1 MTESN
6 KKFGFTEE
14 QLEQFEDDF
23 RRGNIAQV
31 PKEALAVLGDYYVQL
46 VEKAVQV
53 TENSMPHD
61 SHDDNIVFVGHRLC
75 HIYEDGLMS
84 NELCHPV
91 GNVLL
96 DKLIEKAE
104 QGYFSHANRSIDGYW
119 RSVKDNKDAQKG
131 LKTILEKHPNYAFG
145 QKYLSYMNGASPE
158 DEMAMIQS
166 YIENPD
172 MYFVT
177 TIMVD
182 IDGTLIQNGKAN
194 DILIDSILNQTYE
207 EHAIYTGGDP
217 INQKK
222 ALLKAISERILEKN
236 PLIKEEFSVDTIVN
250 IYSQDNEQN
259 IALREKLSHTIKAKI
274 RDWFFKQQEPYKFIA
289 MRRGMENWAKNILEF
304 LNRLTAKGG
313 NQIKIY
319 PKQAFAQEN
328 ICLANTVV
336 DDTQPAAQGIKSL
349 TLAVLNPHEFTRRME
364 DVVDESLSNVP
375 EERKI
380 TAEQAFA
387 MYQQKCKENMIAGA
401 KQVDML
407 SITEQKAT
415 AFSDSCKTDVKKT
428 TR

>member
-46 VEKAVQV
+46 VEKAVQA
-53 TENSMPHD
+53 TEKGM
-61 SHDDNIVFVGHRLC
+61 SHEDDIASVSHPLC
-75 HIYEDGLMS
+75 HIYEDGLMA
-84 NELCHPV
+84 NELYRPI

-104 QGYFSHANRSIDGYW
+104 QGYYSHANRSIDGYW

-131 LKTILEKHPNYAFG
+131 LKMILEKHPNYAFG

-158 DEMAMIQS
+158 DERAVIQS
-166 YIENPD
+166 YIENPN

-177 TIMVD
+177 TPMVD
-182 IDGTLIQNGKAN
+182 IDGTLIKNGKAN
-194 DILIDSILNQTYE
+194 DNLIDSIMVYDYE
-207 EHAIYTGGDP
+207 DIAIYTGGAP
-217 INQKK
+217 VSQKK
-222 ALLKAISERILEKN
+222 VLVKAIAEKILEKF
-236 PLIKEEFSVDTIVN
+236 PLIKEDFSVDTIVN

-259 IALREKLSHTIKAKI
+259 IALRGELSRTLRNKI
-274 RDWFFKQQEPYKFIA
+274 WGLFFNQEPGNKVDAHMIDDMA
-289 MRRGMENWAKNILEF
+289 NRAKRILEF
-304 LNRLTAKGG
+304 LNRLTATGG
-313 NQIKIY
+313 DQIKIY
-319 PKQAFAQEN
+319 PKQAFSQEN
-328 ICLANTVV
+328 ICLADTVI

-349 TLAVLNPHEFTRRME
+349 YSACPTPGESPFWVKETRG
-364 DVVDESLSNVP
+364 V
-375 EERKI
+375 ERGISKEREI

-401 KQVDML
+401 KQVDTL
-407 SITEQKAT
+407 SATEKKAT
-415 AFSDSCKTDVKKT
+415 AFSDSCKTGVKKT